1 MSSVSERE
9 AMASHR
15 HWSAEGRLSAVVST
29 WTMCDADLAASL
41 RRTGLRAE
49 TLQEWRDAAIQ
60 ALTDPPD
67 SDERSEG
74 VAAFQERVP
83 RLTFREYQVIALA
96 ASGCSN
102 KQVSIELGIALDT
115 VKVHRGRATAKLGVR
130 SIARLA
136 RLWERAG
143 LDAAPPARRPAR
155 RPGPRSTDGAPLE
168 V

>member
-15 HWSAEGRLSAVVST
+15 QWSAEGRLSAVVST
-29 WTMCDADLAASL
+29 RTMCDADLAAFL

-74 VAAFQERVP
+74 VEAIQERVP
-83 RLTFREYQVIALA
+83 RLTFREYQVISLA
-96 ASGCSN
+96 ASG
-102 KQVSIELGIALDT
+102 
-115 VKVHRGRATAKLGVR
+115 
-130 SIARLA
+130 
-136 RLWERAG
+136 
-143 LDAAPPARRPAR
+143 
-155 RPGPRSTDGAPLE
+155 
-168 V
+168 